1 MTPTSPNYYLG
12 RVYDPKTK
20 ATTSEQILLDPA
32 NLTTHAVVT
41 GMTGSG
47 KTGLCIGLLEE
58 AALHGIPAIIIDPK
72 GDLTNLVLHFPNQLA
87 TDFEPWI
94 DPEAAR
100 REGKTVPQMAVETAD
115 RWKKG
120 LAEWGLGPEQL
131 KALGESADY
140 AIYTPGSNSGIPV
153 NILSSFQSPDV
164 DWEANSE
171 MLRERISSTV
181 TALLGLIGMAYV
193 DPLRS
198 REHILISNLLE
209 TAWVNKQS
217 LTLTELIIQVQNP
230 PMERLGAFPMN
241 SFFPEKERFDLA
253 VLLNNF
259 LASPSFQVWQQ
270 GQTLDIASILK
281 SDNGKPRHS
290 IFYIAHL
297 SENER
302 MFFVTLLFAAV
313 ETWMRSQ
320 RGTGALRAL
329 VYFDE
334 IMGYLPPVANPA
346 SKTVMLRML
355 KQARAFGVG
364 LVLATQNPVDVDYK
378 ALSNAGTWMI
388 GRLQTEQ
395 DKNRL
400 LDGLSSAGGTTDVS
414 TFDKLISGLG
424 KRVFLYHSIYKSGPV
439 LFNTRWALN
448 YLAGPMTR
456 DQIPQAN
463 DLVGAKAPTTLRIPA
478 DSAQT
483 SGTEPVGM
491 KPAAVSSGAV
501 GTRPAIPGNI
511 AEYFMPNNIGF
522 SEAAAAA
529 NLATSASAEGIVYRA
544 SLFLQSEVRYLSRQY
559 NLDHARKVSAMLED
573 PGSGLIKWE
582 NIAGEGM
589 DIQRLESNPLPRS
602 QFHPP
607 AGWLGDSRKTTDIQ
621 KDFQEWLYRTFSQ
634 KVKANTAL
642 KVYATPGMT
651 SADFLARCTEAAR
664 TAREVDR
671 SKVETTY
678 TAKIAALQRKID
690 SQALDVK
697 SAESQV
703 NQRRVEGLVTGGSAI
718 VGMLTGRKRSIS
730 STVSKVRMT
739 SAAKDRLTA
748 EEETFKQYNAQMVEL
763 KARMEEDLKAVDD
776 KWENVVSQVTEVSI
790 SPTKSDIFSEVF
802 GVAWVP
808 FYLVEQGG
816 KTLELPAFAH

>member
-20 ATTSEQILLDPA
+20 ATTSEKLLLDPT
-32 NLTTHAVVT
+32 NLRTHAIVT

-58 AALHGIPAIIIDPK
+58 AALHSIPAIIIDPK
-72 GDLTNLVLHFPNQLA
+72 GDLTNLVLHFPDQLPS
-87 TDFEPWI
+87 DFKPWI
-94 DPEAAR
+94 DPEAAKR
-100 REGKTVPQMAVETAD
+100 LNKTVDQMATETAET
-115 RWKKG
+115 WKKG
-120 LAEWGLGPEQL
+120 LADWDLGYEQL
-131 KALGESADY
+131 KGLGDSADY
-140 AIYTPGSNSGIPV
+140 EIFTPGSSAGTPINV
-153 NILSSFQSPDV
+153 LSTFDSPDINW
-164 DWEANSE
+164 DNDLES
-171 MLRERISSTV
+171 LHERVASIV
-181 TALLGLIGMAYV
+181 IALLELIGFSNV

-198 REHILISNLLE
+198 REYILLSTLIE
-209 TAWVNKQS
+209 KAWRAKQP
-217 LTLTELIIQVQNP
+217 LPLHELILQVQTP
-230 PMERLGAFPMN
+230 PIERFGAFETN
-241 SFFPEKERFDLA
+241 VFFPEKERIELSL
-253 VLLNNF
+253 LLNNF
-259 LASPSFQVWQQ
+259 LISPSFQIWQE
-270 GQTLDIASILK
+270 GQTLDIGAILK
-281 SDNGKPRHS
+281 SEDEKPRHS

-297 SENER
+297 NDKER
-302 MFFVTLLFAAV
+302 MFFVTMLFASI
-313 ETWMRSQ
+313 ESWMRAQ
-320 RGTGALRAL
+320 RGTESIRAL

-334 IMGYLPPVANPA
+334 ILGYLPPIANPP
-346 SKTVMLRML
+346 SKNLILRML
-355 KQARAFGVG
+355 KMARAYGIG
-364 LVLATQNPVDVDYK
+364 LVLATQNPVDLDYK

-388 GRLQTEQ
+388 GRLQTQQ

-400 LDGLSSAGGTTDVS
+400 MDGLTAASGDIDISKLDN
-414 TFDKLISGLG
+414 LISGLQ
-424 KRVFLYHSIYKSGPV
+424 KRVFVHHSIYKPAPV

-448 YLAGPMTR
+448 YLSGPMTR

-463 DLVGAKAPTTLRIPA
+463 DLVGAKAPTALRIPA

-483 SGTEPVGM
+483 SGAEPVDS
-491 KPAAVSSGAV
+491 KRAAVSSGAV

-559 NLDHARKVSAMLED
+559 NLDHARKVSAMLDD

-582 NIAGEGM
+582 NITGEGM

-607 AGWLGDSRKTTDIQ
+607 AGWLGNSRKTTDIQ
-621 KDFQEWLYRTFSQ
+621 KDFQEWLYRTSSQ

-671 SKVETTY
+671 SKVETAF